1 MNTVTIRRPA
11 VVNWSSAGAIVCV
24 RNSRVCSEWK
34 DIEAEM
40 PEALQAAEYLTQM
53 TELMIFDQE
62 AIDTEAS
69 ALIIS

>member
-1 MNTVTIRRPA
+1 
-11 VVNWSSAGAIVCV
+11 
-24 RNSRVCSEWK
+24 
-34 DIEAEM
+34 M